1 MGGNVL
7 VPIAGVP
14 LGFGELSWWAYSFP
28 LATIAIATLVMYEQT
43 GLTVFAGLAWLLLTL
58 VTLVVVYLLAR
69 TARAVAGHRIC
80 VPAP

>member
-1 MGGNVL
+1 MFWSPSPGSPWASASCPGG
-7 VPIAGVP
+7 PIP
-14 LGFGELSWWAYSFP
+14 SP

-69 TARAVAGHRIC
+69 TARAVAGQRIC